1 MGVLVRLS
9 VYGKV
14 QVCKASSPLHS
25 PVVPRA
31 LPRGSVAEEHGQAS
45 GVTRSRCRTTA
56 APAGHFPSL
65 VCSLS
70 APHVMPPAGEALP
83 VRSEEEHSTLGDTLG
98 GAARALFRGKAAL
111 RAVRVKG
118 KTAAKAL
125 DRLATAGDLADSL
138 PESRTVSRSTVVT
151 AARTYATA
159 FGLGTLLFAVQE
171 AALER
176 TDSHAGAGAIAGAVH
191 GTVAHTVS
199 AVNQT
204 GTSSFLRALPRAA
217 ATDCAEYG
225 VLFGSYAAV
234 RRRLLKEPLEEA
246 RRDEFTAHALLSV
259 LGAGGVAGALQN
271 AVSQVLRREAPFT
284 LLAVAKASPLSAIGF
299 AAYETGNA
307 LAHHD

>member
-1 MGVLVRLS
+1 M
-9 VYGKV
+9 
-14 QVCKASSPLHS
+14 
-25 PVVPRA
+25 
-31 LPRGSVAEEHGQAS
+31 
-45 GVTRSRCRTTA
+45 
-56 APAGHFPSL
+56 
-65 VCSLS
+65 
-70 APHVMPPAGEALP
+70 P
-83 VRSEEEHSTLGDTLG
+83 VRGEEEHSTLGDTLG

-138 PESRTVSRSTVVT
+138 PESRTVSCSTVVT
-151 AARTYATA
+151 AARTYTTA

-191 GTVAHTVS
+191 GTVAHAIS
-199 AVNQT
+199 AINQT
-204 GTSSFLRALPRAA
+204 GPRSFLRALPRAA
-217 ATDCAEYG
+217 VTDCAEYG

-234 RRRLLKEPLEEA
+234 RQRLLPKEPLEEAA
-246 RRDEFTAHALLSV
+246 RRDEFTAHAILSV

-284 LLAVAKASPLSAIGF
+284 LHAVAKASPLSAIGF

-307 LAHHD
+307 LAQHD